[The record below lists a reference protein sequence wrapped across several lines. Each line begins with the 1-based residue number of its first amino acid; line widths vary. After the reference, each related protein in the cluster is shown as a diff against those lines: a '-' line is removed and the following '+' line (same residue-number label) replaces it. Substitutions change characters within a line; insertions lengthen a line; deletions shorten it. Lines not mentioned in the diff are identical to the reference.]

1 MENDF
6 SLVGAG
12 ASVREVLAVMMS
24 DVFDLLIDALYVP
37 LKYPTND
44 RHRHQGGEY
53 RDQVRVFPGN
63 TDAHVD
69 FFCRKQR
76 LRLMSSDS
84 KFERLTKVGTGWGT
98 NRGTNTNDV
107 WSSGV

>member
-1 MENDF
+1 MEKDF

-24 DVFDLLIDALYVP
+24 DVFDLLIDALHVP
-37 LKYPTND
+37 LKYPAND

-53 RDQVRVFPGN
+53 RDQVRIFPGN
-63 TDAHVD
+63 TKAHDD

-76 LRLMSSDS
+76 LHLKALAS
-84 KFERLTKVGTGWGT
+84 KFEGLTMVGTGWGT
-98 NRGTNTNDV
+98 NRGTITYSL
-107 WSSGV
+107 WLSGV

>member
-1 MENDF
+1 MEKGF
-6 SLVGAG
+6 SLIGAG
-12 ASVREVLAVMMS
+12 ASGREVLAVMMS
-24 DVFDLLIDALYVP
+24 DVFDLLIDALHVP
-37 LKYPTND
+37 LKYPAND

-76 LRLMSSDS
+76 LHLMSLVS
-84 KFERLTKVGTGWGT
+84 KFEGLTMVGTGWVT
-98 NRGTNTNDV
+98 NRGTKREDLW
-107 WSSGV
+107 WSGI